1 MTMNDDKKNS
11 VMSLKPVA
19 HYKIDDSMTMTINF
33 I

>member
-1 MTMNDDKKNS
+1 MTINDDKKIS
-11 VMSLKPVA
+11 VMASKPVA